1 MTAATI
7 TPRLVTAL
15 DAAWARIR
23 ELHPDVPEV
32 VITMASGSAITRRKT
47 AGQLLGHFAAARWQR
62 GAVQLPELFVSG
74 EGLGRGARDVLGTLL
89 HEAAHGLAHARQIK
103 DTTRQGR
110 WHNARYRD
118 LARELGLDVAQA
130 PGIGWSDTTLATGTA
145 REYAAV
151 LRRLDAALVA
161 FRHAEFRG
169 RGRASSN
176 NLLVAQCA
184 CPRKIRASAT
194 VLAAGPITCSRC
206 GDDFTAS

>member
-1 MTAATI
+1 
-7 TPRLVTAL
+7 
-15 DAAWARIR
+15 
-23 ELHPDVPEV
+23 
-32 VITMASGSAITRRKT
+32 
-47 AGQLLGHFAAARWQR
+47 
-62 GAVQLPELFVSG
+62 
-74 EGLGRGARDVLGTLL
+74 VLGTLL